1 MKEFIKKHLRPCR
14 KVTDQFVLG
23 FIVVFLLVLIGQL
36 IGEALTNF
44 IKNSFFP
51 GGSTPDFI
59 ETGLM
64 YGSFIGIWIVLIL
77 VMLLPKNRPMLKTL
91 GRKFSGNNLKM
102 SLFGLLLGFGMNAIC
117 VAISI
122 LNHDV
127 ALYFY
132 DFNIGVF
139 LLLFVAVF
147 IQSAAEELA
156 MRSYYYEKLRRRYRN
171 PILSFIFTAVGFSLM
186 HVFNPNM
193 TAWGLLQIVLIGIQ
207 FAALVHYYNSLW
219 CAFWVH
225 ASWNFTQSIL
235 FGLPNSGLVVPY
247 SVFKVDAA
255 STGFFFD
262 AGNGVEGSP
271 GACIVVG
278 IVTILLIVYAKK
290 KNLKP
295 HDLWSEQEAEA
306 DALLTEKSANS

>member
-1 MKEFIKKHLRPCR
+1 MKEFMKKHLRPCR

-36 IGEALTNF
+36 IGEALTTLF
-44 IKNSFFP
+44 KNSFFP
-51 GGSTPDFI
+51 SGKTPGSI

-64 YGSFIGIWIVLIL
+64 YGSFIGIWFVLIL

-171 PILSFIFTAVGFSLM
+171 PILAFIFTAVGFSLL

-193 TAWGLLQIVLIGIQ
+193 SIYKDAD
-207 FAALVHYYNSLW
+207 
-219 CAFWVH
+219 
-225 ASWNFTQSIL
+225 IL
-235 FGLPNSGLVVPY
+235 FSIRPPAEL
-247 SVFKVDAA
+247 
-255 STGFFFD
+255 
-262 AGNGVEGSP
+262 
-271 GACIVVG
+271 
-278 IVTILLIVYAKK
+278 
-290 KNLKP
+290 
-295 HDLWSEQEAEA
+295 QEAIMKIRDEVNA
-306 DALLTEKSANS
+306 TLIIKPLFNEDLNMKTRKMKLKNYNRASFYIYER